1 MHTSRT
7 TQVYRPR
14 APLLDEAAFCAWFG
28 TAAAGDCIEYWRGF
42 LAIDAGASQ
51 SSLQPDDRRQL
62 GRVAARAFR
71 LAEQGKAHLV
81 QRRHGPSDY
90 SYLLIVRPRPRSA
103 RVRFATSVF
112 GAVTT
117 TRPANPHRIKEAA

>member
-14 APLLDEAAFCAWFG
+14 APLLDEAALCAWFG
-28 TAAAGDCIEYWRGF
+28 TAAAGDRIEYWRGF

-51 SSLQPDDRRQL
+51 SSLQPDDRRRL

-81 QRRHGPSDY
+81 QRRLGPGDY

-103 RVRFATSVF
+103 RARFATSVF
-112 GAVTT
+112 GTVNA
-117 TRPANPHRIKEAA
+117 TRPATPHRIKEAA

>member
-14 APLLDEAAFCAWFG
+14 ESLLNEPALCAWFG
-28 TAAAGDCIEYWRGF
+28 TASPGDRIEYWRGF

-51 SSLQPDDRRQL
+51 SSLQPEDRRRL

-81 QRRHGPSDY
+81 QRRHGPNDY
-90 SYLLIVRPRPRSA
+90 SYLLIVRPQPRSA
-103 RVRFATSVF
+103 RARFAT
-112 GAVTT
+112 AVLGTA
-117 TRPANPHRIKEAA
+117 TRSRTANPHRIKEAA